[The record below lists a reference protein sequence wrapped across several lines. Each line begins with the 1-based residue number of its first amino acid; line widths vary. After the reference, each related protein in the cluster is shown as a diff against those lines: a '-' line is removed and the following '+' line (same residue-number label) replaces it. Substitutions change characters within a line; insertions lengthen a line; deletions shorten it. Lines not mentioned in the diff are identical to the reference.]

1 MIIAA
6 TGHRPEKLGGYSAES
21 REKLREFAV
30 DCLQSMGKV
39 HPIEKVISG
48 MALGWDTAV
57 AEACVLL
64 KIPFIAAV
72 PFIGQEAMW
81 NNGDQVGYRQLLQVA
96 AQTVVVSRGAYAPGK
111 MSIRNQWMVD
121 HCGMLLALHNGSKGG
136 TSNCVDYAMKQGV
149 SIVNCWGAWQD
160 FSTGAKS

>member
-30 DCLQSMGKV
+30 ECLRPMAKV
-39 HPIEKVISG
+39 YQVESVISG

-81 NNGDQVGYRQLLQVA
+81 SNGDQVGYRQLLQVA
-96 AQTVVVSRGAYAPGK
+96 AQTVVISRGFYAPEK
-111 MSIRNQWMVD
+111 MGIRNQWMVD

-136 TSNCVDYAMKQGV
+136 TSNCVQYAMQQGV
-149 SIVNCWGAWQD
+149 SIVNCWNSWQD
-160 FSTGAKS
+160 FTTGENS